1 MKMETSNEFRSGFV
15 TIVGRPNVGKST
27 LLNNI
32 LKQKIASISPR
43 PQTTRRKQLGIFTD
57 EKVQIVFVDTPGI
70 HTPVHKL
77 GEYMNQVAE
86 DTLRDAD
93 LILWLVDATVPPQ
106 EEDSLVAQFAL
117 RVETMEKVILV
128 LNKTD
133 LVDPATVQKR
143 KLEYETL
150 MDCTSIH
157 MISALSGKG
166 VKDLIAE
173 LTNRLPVGFPF
184 YDPEQVTDLY
194 EKEIAADFIREAA
207 MIQLKDEL
215 PHAVAVRVDEYHD
228 IGETNAEIFATI
240 FVERESQKPI
250 VIGKG
255 GAMIKVIGET
265 SRKEIEK
272 LIERK
277 VFLELRVKVLKN
289 WRNDPSALRQ
299 FGYQHQDDK

>member
-1 MKMETSNEFRSGFV
+1 METSNEFRSGFV

-117 RVETMEKVILV
+117 RVETTEKVILV

-133 LVDPATVQKR
+133 LVDPATLQKR

-150 MDCTSIH
+150 MDCSSIH
-157 MISALSGKG
+157 MISAL
-166 VKDLIAE
+166 
-173 LTNRLPVGFPF
+173 
-184 YDPEQVTDLY
+184 
-194 EKEIAADFIREAA
+194 
-207 MIQLKDEL
+207 
-215 PHAVAVRVDEYHD
+215 VRK
-228 IGETNAEIFATI
+228 
-240 FVERESQKPI
+240 RESKI
-250 VIGKG
+250 
-255 GAMIKVIGET
+255 
-265 SRKEIEK
+265 
-272 LIERK
+272 
-277 VFLELRVKVLKN
+277 
-289 WRNDPSALRQ
+289 
-299 FGYQHQDDK
+299 